1 MSTFLEEIEQQPAA
15 LRTVLEHYRGEGR
28 SRLEALRELCEGGE
42 RRLLFTGMGS
52 SYFAPMAIRQ
62 HLTAAGVE
70 TSIWEAGELLHYYL
84 KICTARTVVVA
95 VSQSGESFETRRVV
109 EQIGGQCRVVSITNA
124 EGSFLGHSGD
134 IVLPLCAGEE
144 AAIST
149 KTYTN
154 TLAVLHLLATVLTGG
169 DVDAESERVGR
180 LAEGMEAF
188 LADRRG
194 EIEGAA
200 EFLEGVPFLYFIARG
215 PSLTAAHQAALTFNE
230 GAGLPT
236 CALPGGT
243 FRHGPLELAG
253 EGFAG
258 VFFAPAGRTREITVG
273 VAREVAQEGGRVL
286 LLADEEDVDRV
297 GLGVPTTLDEQGGM
311 VACPNLPTMGGFRIG
326 RELEDALGRPVV
338 LENDA
343 NCFAYGEWYAGAG
356 KGTSICCGI
365 TLGTGLGMGIVMEG
379 RIYRGSHGSAG
390 EIWFSPYGNGRR
402 VEEIVSGPGVAAV
415 YRERAG
421 QALKAR
427 EIAERA
433 REGEE
438 AAVEVW
444 RTFGEALGFALS
456 YVVNVLDPE
465 VVVIGG
471 SVGAAHDLFEGSVR
485 SVLERYVYDSQ
496 AVRIAPASLGKVAG
510 ALGAALLR

>member
-1 MSTFLEEIEQQPAA
+1 MTGERYRIGIDLGGTKICGVVADGTREMVGGPVDVPTRRERPSEEI
-15 LRTVLEHYRGEGR
+15 LRTILATAE
-28 SRLEALRELCEGGE
+28 
-42 RRLLFTGMGS
+42 RLLKE
-52 SYFAPMAIRQ
+52 ANIR
-62 HLTAAGVE
+62 T
-70 TSIWEAGELLHYYL
+70 
-84 KICTARTVVVA
+84 
-95 VSQSGESFETRRVV
+95 
-109 EQIGGQCRVVSITNA
+109 
-124 EGSFLGHSGD
+124 
-134 IVLPLCAGEE
+134 
-144 AAIST
+144 
-149 KTYTN
+149 
-154 TLAVLHLLATVLTGG
+154 
-169 DVDAESERVGR
+169 
-180 LAEGMEAF
+180 
-188 LADRRG
+188 
-194 EIEGAA
+194 
-200 EFLEGVPFLYFIARG
+200 
-215 PSLTAAHQAALTFNE
+215 
-230 GAGLPT
+230 
-236 CALPGGT
+236 
-243 FRHGPLELAG
+243 
-253 EGFAG
+253 
-258 VFFAPAGRTREITVG
+258 
-273 VAREVAQEGGRVL
+273 
-286 LLADEEDVDRV
+286 EDVDRV

-402 VEEIVSGPGVAAV
+402 VEEIVSGPGVAAL

-471 SVGAAHDLFEGSVR
+471 SVGAAYDLFEGSVR
-485 SVLERYVYDSQ
+485 SMLERYVYDSQ
-496 AVRIAPASLGKVAG
+496 TVRITPASLGKVAG